1 MSRFSD
7 LAAKIASEYIES
19 TGLEGYS
26 IRAEDMAH
34 EFADKAGE
42 IRDLLLASEDPEVT
56 EIQPLVGDL
65 EEMLVGINDAIS
77 DLIDREG

>member
-42 IRDLLLASEDPEVT
+42 IRICSWHQRTLRLQRFSLWSVT
-56 EIQPLVGDL
+56 
-65 EEMLVGINDAIS
+65 
-77 DLIDREG
+77 